1 MKKVLITVLLVV
13 LFSPVFAGFTF
24 SPGIQGTLGASFCHP
39 TDEYLKSSQGQ
50 KLPELRTS
58 FYVDFDAM
66 LAEIIFDNS
75 LETAV
80 GFSMLWTSQ
89 SLAAGIHV
97 LQPYIGTGLSVFVN
111 KYFKNDY
118 ALGLKT
124 RLMFCKYRPYD
135 YKFSTIDVSAVPSK
149 KVFDDQNYDIFMMC
163 PVTLSFRSDAVTV
176 RAGLGF
182 NVKYNVR
189 LIIERK
195 TEAEKV

>member
-1 MKKVLITVLLVV
+1 MKKILITVLLAA
-13 LFSPVFAGFTF
+13 LFPSVVFAGFIF
-24 SPGIQGTLGASFCHP
+24 SPGIQGTLGAAFCHP

-50 KLPELRTS
+50 NLPELRTS

-66 LAEIIFDNS
+66 LAQIIFDNS
-75 LETAV
+75 LETSV

-111 KYFKNDY
+111 KYFKNDF
-118 ALGLKT
+118 ALGLKS

-135 YKFSTIDVSAVPSK
+135 YKFSSVDVAAVPAK
-149 KVFDDQNYDIFMMC
+149 KVFNDDNYDIYMMW

-189 LIIERK
+189 LEIERK
-195 TEAEKV
+195 TEAE